1 MVWYCFC
8 QSHLIRGA
16 GEQLLWRPV
25 SQLLFC
31 LFLTTNNKPQP
42 PSRSR
47 IRRAGP
53 RLSGW
58 RPTSLTPSSGWN
70 LNFLFSG
77 CAATTGRDVAAAAGE
92 KTLVWFSR
100 TLRPERPERPERP
113 SCRKYKAHLTRLKQR
128 EERLVRL
135 LALNAQTEL
144 LRPRE
149 TVTTALTCFPFNL
162 SITCAQTCPS
172 LMRASRQEIQIW
184 FMSKIN
190 FSRSHEQQSF
200 KCHLVNLVSVSR
212 SRSRSRSGARNSLNV
227 ASCDANTHTQD
238 CQLTRAGR
246 TTVNR

>member
-100 TLRPERPERPERP
+100 TLRPERPEIELQKVQSSPDQAEAERGAV
-113 SCRKYKAHLTRLKQR
+113 SQVVGS
-128 EERLVRL
+128 ERS
-135 LALNAQTEL
+135 EL

-227 ASCDANTHTQD
+227 ASCDANTHTH
-238 CQLTRAGR
+238 R
-246 TTVNR
+246 TVSWPGLEEQQ